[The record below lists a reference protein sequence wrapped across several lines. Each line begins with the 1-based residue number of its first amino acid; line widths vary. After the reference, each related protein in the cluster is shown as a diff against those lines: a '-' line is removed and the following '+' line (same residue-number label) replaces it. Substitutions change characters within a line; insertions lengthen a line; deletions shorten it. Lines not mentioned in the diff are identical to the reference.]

1 METDPKKSLGQHWLN
16 DNESLEA
23 ICDAA
28 AVKAND
34 KVLEIGPGQGSLTK
48 RLLNRG
54 AKVIAVEY
62 DKSLIDNL
70 RDSLKGDIKIEY
82 GDIRKYNFSKLPKD
96 YKLVANI
103 PYYLTSYLLR
113 ILTDNK
119 HNKPAMAA
127 LLVQK
132 EVAQRIAAKPGDM
145 SLISIF
151 AQYYYKVS
159 LGQIISSNLFIPLPK
174 VDSQILCLER
184 RVEPLF
190 TDIPADEFFQVVKA
204 GFSQRRKTLVNNL
217 IASLRL
223 SKERAIAAVAES
235 KLDLAIRAQAL
246 TLDNWYDI
254 TLKLVNKT

>member
-1 METDPKKSLGQHWLN
+1 MNEEPKKSLGQHWLT
-16 DNESLEA
+16 DHESLEA
-23 ICDAA
+23 ICEAA
-28 AVKAND
+28 AIKAGD
-34 KVLEIGPGQGSLTK
+34 IVLEIGPGQGSLTK
-48 RLLNRG
+48 QLLERG

-62 DKSLIDNL
+62 DKTLIENL
-70 RDSLKGDIKIEY
+70 KSELKGDIKIVY
-82 GDIRKYNFSKLPKD
+82 GDIRRYNFSQLPKG

-103 PYYLTSYLLR
+103 PYYLTSYLFR
-113 ILTDNK
+113 MLTDNK
-119 HNKPAMAA
+119 HNQPARAA

-132 EVAQRIAAKPGDM
+132 EVAQRIAAKPGNM
-145 SLISIF
+145 SLISVF
-151 AQYYYKVS
+151 VQYYYQVS

-184 RVEPLF
+184 RGEPLF
-190 TDIPADEFFQVVKA
+190 TDIPANEFFQVVKA

-223 SKERAIAAVAES
+223 SKEQAVTVITES

-246 TLDNWYDI
+246 TLSNWHDI

>member
-1 METDPKKSLGQHWLN
+1 MDIEPKKSLGQHWLN
-16 DNESLEA
+16 DSESLEA
-23 ICDAA
+23 ICNAA

-34 KVLEIGPGQGSLTK
+34 LVLEIGPGQGSLTK
-48 RLLNRG
+48 HLLNRG

-62 DKSLIDNL
+62 DKTLADNL
-70 RDSLKGDIKIEY
+70 KNTFKGNIKIEY
-82 GDIRKYNFSKLPKD
+82 GDIRKYNFSRLPKD

-113 ILTDNK
+113 ILTDDK
-119 HNKPAMAA
+119 HNQPAMAA

-132 EVAQRIAAKPGDM
+132 EVAQRIAAKPGNM
-145 SLISIF
+145 SLISVF
-151 AQYYYKVS
+151 AQYYYQVT

-184 RVEPLF
+184 RVEPIF
-190 TDIPADEFFQVVKA
+190 TDIPVNEFFQIVKA

-223 SKERAIAAVAES
+223 SKVKAVAAVAES
-235 KLDLAIRAQAL
+235 QLDLAIRAQAL
-246 TLDNWYDI
+246 TLDNWHDI
-254 TLKLVNKT
+254 TLKLINKT